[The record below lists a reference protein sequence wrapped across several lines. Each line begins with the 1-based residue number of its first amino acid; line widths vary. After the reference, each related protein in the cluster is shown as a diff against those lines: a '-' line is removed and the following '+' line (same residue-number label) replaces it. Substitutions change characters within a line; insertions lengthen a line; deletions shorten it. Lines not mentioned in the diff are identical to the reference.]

1 MLYSRS
7 HIAPGLHGDEWFAA
21 NGGFDV
27 LVGPAAGGTALKAS
41 LPALSWGEI
50 GGSLTL
56 PVGEVVYLCLYGA
69 RLGDSATNLVF
80 DEKIP
85 DAPMVPL

>member
-1 MLYSRS
+1 MLYSRMQ
-7 HIAPGLHGDEWFAA
+7 IAPGLHGDEWYAA

-27 LVGPAAGGTALKAS
+27 LVDPAAGGTALKSS

-56 PVGEVVYLCLYGA
+56 PVGEVVYLCLSST
-69 RLGDSATNLVF
+69 RSASS
-80 DEKIP
+80 
-85 DAPMVPL
+85 